1 MMQVIDAGGAMQP
14 TLFGD
19 DAPTFD
25 AASDLARIDLAD
37 GAWFAYQRGWLAGDF
52 SLFEQLRDT
61 TTWHETQR
69 PMYDRVVDVPR
80 LTAVLPRDGDGAMPA
95 ILTSISEW
103 LEDRFGEPL
112 RQISMNLYRDGRD
125 SVAPHGDQIVRDID
139 TSVMAILSLG
149 ARRRFVLS
157 PVDRCG
163 QTMPV
168 RLEMGEGDLLIM
180 GGTIQRTWRHGVP
193 KTDRP
198 VAPRICVMFR
208 PPWLG

>member
-1 MMQVIDAGGAMQP
+1 MNRVLDTGGAMQP

-19 DAPTFD
+19 GVPSFD
-25 AASDLARIDLAD
+25 PDNDLPRVDLTD
-37 GAWFAYQRGWLAGDF
+37 GAWFSYRRGWLNGDF

-61 TTWHETQR
+61 TTWHETER
-69 PMYDRVVDVPR
+69 PMFDRVVDVPR
-80 LTAVLPRDGDGAMPA
+80 LTAVLPRDGAIPA
-95 ILTSISEW
+95 VVSSISEW
-103 LEDRFGEPL
+103 LEDRYGEPF
-112 RQISMNLYRDGRD
+112 RQISTNLYRDGRD

-149 ARRRFVLS
+149 GRRRFVLS
-157 PVDRCG
+157 PVDRRSG
-163 QTMPV
+163 AAPV
-168 RLEMGEGDLLIM
+168 RLDMGEGDLLIM
-180 GGTIQRTWRHGVP
+180 GGTIQRTWLHGVP